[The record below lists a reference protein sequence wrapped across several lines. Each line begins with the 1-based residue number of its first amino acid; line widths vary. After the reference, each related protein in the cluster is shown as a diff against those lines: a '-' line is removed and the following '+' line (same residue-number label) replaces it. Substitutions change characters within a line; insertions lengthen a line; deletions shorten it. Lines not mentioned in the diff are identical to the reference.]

1 MHSTQAKVTG
11 FFASCALLLVYAYLY
26 IFFGLGNDLISERV
40 IMLSAGALAS
50 IAGFIFQWRDRKY
63 ALRAYGISIA
73 LILSLLA
80 YQSPDEQ
87 VQRNISTRKQAESY
101 RAENEWIFANALSKA
116 PCDNGDIAVLMP
128 SPHDADIV
136 SLKIIPADRTQQS
149 LLIAFSRGDL
159 ISGPETKAMEAYKKR
174 TKTECRNKDYPSLE
188 YLMAYLQKHYSD
200 AKARRP

>member
-1 MHSTQAKVTG
+1 MHSTKGKVTG
-11 FFASCALLLVYAYLY
+11 FFASSVLLLVYAYLY

-50 IAGFIFQWRDRKY
+50 IAGFILQWGDRKY
-63 ALRAYGISIA
+63 ALRAYGIAIA

-87 VQRNISTRKQAESY
+87 VQSNISAHKQAESY
-101 RAENEWIFANALSKA
+101 RAENERILANALSKA
-116 PCDNGDIAVLMP
+116 PCDNGDIAVLINP
-128 SPHDADIV
+128 RDADIV
-136 SLKIIPADRTQQS
+136 SLKIIPADRTQQP
-149 LLIAFSRGDL
+149 LLIAFSRADL
-159 ISGPETKAMEAYKKR
+159 ISEPETKAMEAYKKS

-188 YLMAYLQKHYSD
+188 HLMAYLQKHYSD